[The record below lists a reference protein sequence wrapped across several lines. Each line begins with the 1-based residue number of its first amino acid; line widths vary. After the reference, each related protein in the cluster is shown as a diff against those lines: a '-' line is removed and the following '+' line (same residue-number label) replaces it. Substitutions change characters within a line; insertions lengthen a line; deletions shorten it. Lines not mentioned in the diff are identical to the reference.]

1 MKLKDLLFGYLYTLT
16 LLFGF
21 SLLATVS
28 TLLLDTQVATISTL
42 FVGTKETKGGEE
54 KGKDKVKRYIYI

>member
-1 MKLKDLLFGYLYTLT
+1 MKLKDLLLDH

-21 SLLATVS
+21 ALLATVS

-42 FVGTKETKGGEE
+42 LLDGKETEEGEE
-54 KGKDKVKRYIYI
+54 KGRSKVKRYI